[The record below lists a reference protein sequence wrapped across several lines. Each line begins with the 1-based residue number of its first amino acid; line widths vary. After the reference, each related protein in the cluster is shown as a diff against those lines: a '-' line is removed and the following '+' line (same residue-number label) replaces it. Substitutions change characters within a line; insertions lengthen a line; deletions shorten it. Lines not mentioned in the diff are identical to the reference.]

1 MVLVEGTYRSHCTLD
16 DKAVDALDQAVATW
30 IRKHV

>member
-1 MVLVEGTYRSHCTLD
+1 MVLVEGAYRADVRLD
-16 DKAVDALDQAVATW
+16 DKAVAGLQQAVGIW

>member
-1 MVLVEGTYRSHCTLD
+1 TLD
-16 DKAVDALDQAVATW
+16 DKAVDGLDAAVATW